1 MWTWFLALIIGISS
15 YSWDANLD
23 LPNPQ
28 PVVDEV
34 GLLSAGEAAELDRVV
49 REVLKNSSVEL
60 SIYIAKD
67 LRGLAIEDFSI
78 AVVEKW
84 QLGKKKTDKGLLFL
98 VAPKER
104 KMRIEVGYGLEGD
117 LTDAYSR
124 RILDQRVR
132 PHFRQ
137 GNYFLG
143 LMSGLAGI
151 QERVPLGVEIPE
163 EKGIRLPFWLI
174 FVLVVF
180 VVLASH
186 LRSFTRYGYVGR
198 GTRGGWGGR
207 SSSWGGSSG
216 WGGGGGWSGG
226 SSWGGGGGGFGGG
239 GASSN
244 W

>member
-1 MWTWFLALIIGISS
+1 MLHWLITVFFCVSS
-15 YSWDANLD
+15 FAWEANVD
-23 LPNPQ
+23 IPAPQ

-34 GLLSAGEAAELDRVV
+34 GLLNPNEAAELDRMV
-49 REVLKNSSVEL
+49 RQILQKSSVEL
-60 SIYIAKD
+60 SIFIAKD
-67 LRGLAIEDFSI
+67 LRGLPLEDFSI

-84 QLGKKKTDKGLLFL
+84 QLGKKKTDRGLLFL
-98 VAPKER
+98 IAPKER

-117 LTDAYSR
+117 LTDAYSG

-132 PHFRQ
+132 PYFRQ
-137 GNYFLG
+137 GNYYQG
-143 LMSGLAGI
+143 LVSGLAGI
-151 QERVPLGVEIPE
+151 QEKIPLGIELPE
-163 EKGIRLPFWLI
+163 QKEIRLPFWLI

-180 VVLASH
+180 VVLFSH

-198 GTRGGWGGR
+198 GSRRGWGGY
-207 SSSWGGSSG
+207 SSGSSWGGS
-216 WGGGGGWSGG
+216 GGGWSGG